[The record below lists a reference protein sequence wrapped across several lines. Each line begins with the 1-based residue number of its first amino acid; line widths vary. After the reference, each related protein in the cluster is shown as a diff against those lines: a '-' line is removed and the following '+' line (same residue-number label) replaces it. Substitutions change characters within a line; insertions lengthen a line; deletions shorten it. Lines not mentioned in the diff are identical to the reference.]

1 MLWGI
6 YGMHMPHSLTIKGA
20 LACLL
25 ALALPASAWSTTIL
39 GAAAPFTV
47 LGGSTVTNTG
57 PTAVYGDIGVAPG
70 VAITGLDAMT
80 LHGAASPS
88 DAAAA
93 MAHASA
99 VAAGD
104 YLSSLMF
111 TQDLTGQDLGGMT
124 LLAGIYRLSSSAQ
137 LTGTL
142 FLDAQHD
149 ADALFVFQIGT
160 SLTTAADSAVT
171 VINGSADTGV
181 FFDVGTSAVLGTG
194 SQFAGNLIANE
205 SITMNTSARLLCGRA
220 VALNGAVTLDSNMLS
235 NDCTA
240 NSLGTASTDFDSQG
254 FGGFAAA
261 TNVPEPASVWMLFSG
276 LAVIAAMRRRRAA
289 RFLAA

>member
-1 MLWGI
+1 
-6 YGMHMPHSLTIKGA
+6 MPHSLTIKGA
-20 LACLL
+20 LVCLL

-57 PTAVYGDIGVAPG
+57 PTTVFGDIGVAPG
-70 VAITGLDAMT
+70 AAITGLDFMT
-80 LHGAASPS
+80 LYGAASRS

-104 YLSSLMF
+104 YLSSLMS
-111 TQDLTGQDLGGMT
+111 TQDLTGLDLGGMT
-124 LLAGIYRLSSSAQ
+124 LMAGIYRLSSSAQ

-142 FLDAQHD
+142 LLDAQHD
-149 ADALFVFQIGT
+149 SNALFVFQIGT
-160 SLTTAADSAVT
+160 SLTTAADSAVA
-171 VINGSADTGV
+171 VINGGADTGV

-194 SQFAGNLIANE
+194 SQFVGNLIANE
-205 SITMNTSARLLCGRA
+205 SITMNTSASLLCGRA

-240 NSLGTASTDFDSQG
+240 NSLGTASNDFDSQG
-254 FGGFAAA
+254 FAGVASV
-261 TNVPEPASVWMLFSG
+261 TNVPEPASVLMTVAG
-276 LAVIAAMRRRRAA
+276 LGVIAAIRRRRAA
-289 RFLAA
+289 WFPAA